1 VVKYVVKTVDDRVQL
16 DPTNR
21 GLDGKSDN
29 MVAGDNTGNAFVTL
43 ELSSRDGSTT
53 DEMKSRRP
61 GGRILL
67 YNVYKIII

>member
-1 VVKYVVKTVDDRVQL
+1 VKYVVKMEDDTVQA
-16 DPTNR
+16 DPTNK
-21 GLDGKSDN
+21 GLDGKFDI
-29 MVAGDNTGNAFVTL
+29 MDVGNTGNAFVDL
-43 ELSSRDGSTT
+43 AVSSRDGSTT